1 MATKD
6 PVIND
11 MTISKI
17 LEWQK
22 SLQSLE
28 RNGAPTISIPLPEFR
43 NILNYIFD
51 LEQDLRWNT
60 SKWGVVPPMGENES
74 DGRIF

>member
-6 PVIND
+6 AVIND
-11 MTISKI
+11 VHMMKI
-17 LEWQK
+17 MDWQRA
-22 SLQSLE
+22 LQDAEIRGRKEL
-28 RNGAPTISIPLPEFR
+28 RIKVADFR
-43 NILNYIFD
+43 EILNYIFD

-60 SKWGVVPPMGENES
+60 SKYGVAPPVGENES

>member
-6 PVIND
+6 AVIND

-22 SLQSLE
+22 TLQSLE
-28 RNGAPTISIPLPEFR
+28 KTEARTVSIPLPDFR

>member
-6 PVIND
+6 PVMND

-17 LEWQK
+17 MELQK
-22 SLQSLE
+22 SLQFAEKS
-28 RNGAPTISIPLPEFR
+28 GAPVITITLADFR